1 MDPLME
7 QLSKAVID
15 GVKQKFVA
23 RRSVMSFAEYL
34 EEVALHP
41 RRHLRS
47 AAQYFADVIAY
58 FGTYKVALPGGEANR
73 YKIFDAPFDQGEGQ
87 VMGHEYVQEELVRRI
102 NNFVRSGRVDRL
114 IMLHG
119 PNGSAK
125 TSLIQ
130 ALSKAAEVYSEGE
143 DGALYRFNWVFPVK
157 KAVRGSL
164 GFSGAEQS
172 DAATYAYLEGNQI
185 ESRIPCEHKDH
196 PLLLLGKEYREI
208 LFKQLQE
215 RKSLPSEYAISDILR
230 KGDLSAKNKKIFD
243 AILTSYQG
251 DMNELLKHIQVE
263 RFYLSRRYRTAVASV
278 DPQMSV
284 DAYARQVS
292 LDQSMSSLPAS
303 LHHLSLFET
312 GGPLSDSNRG
322 ILEYNDLLK
331 RPIESWKY
339 LLVATEQAQVNVEVV
354 SMFLDSLIIASSNE
368 LHLSSFRE
376 YPDWQS
382 FKGRFEF
389 IKVPYLRR
397 LQDELGIYK
406 NQIPRAL
413 TGLHI
418 APHSLEIAARFAV
431 LTRLEAPRLERYP
444 ESVCDLILSL
454 SPLEKLELYDCNIV
468 PERLSQREGRE
479 LRQLTSKLYFEY
491 ADDENYEGRFG
502 ASPREIRTLLLNAAQ
517 DKRFDHLSPM
527 AVLDEIKALV
537 REKSSYEFLRRE
549 PIRDYRN
556 AERLLKVVQDLYV
569 KQLDEEIKAA
579 MGLVN
584 ADSHRLSFERY
595 IKHVSSWTKKEK
607 ILNPLTG
614 KMADPDIELM
624 AEMER
629 ALLAK
634 TESLDDFRKSLIAQI
649 GAFRLEYP
657 EKPVDYALLFGHH
670 LRRIKENYYAQQC
683 RMIEHIQEC
692 YLKIMDGDEN
702 GIDDKDKEQVKLL
715 RKNLENLRYNDSSA
729 RQAIAY
735 LVRCKSSK
743 RLGGL

>member
-15 GVKQKFVA
+15 GVKQKFIA
-23 RRSVMSFAEYL
+23 RRSVMSFSEYL
-34 EEVALHP
+34 DEVASHP

-47 AAQYFADVIAY
+47 AAQYFADVIAH
-58 FGTYKVALPGGEANR
+58 FGSYKVALPGGEFNR
-73 YKIFDAPFDQGEGQ
+73 YKVFDVPFDQGAGQ
-87 VMGHEYVQEELVRRI
+87 VMGHEYIQEELVRRI
-102 NNFVRSGRVDRL
+102 NNFVRAGRVDRL

-130 ALSKAAEVYSEGE
+130 ALSRAAEVYSEVE

-157 KAVRGSL
+157 KAVRGGSL

-172 DAATYAYLEGNQI
+172 DSTSYAYLEGNQI

-208 LFKQLQE
+208 LFKQLLE
-215 RKSLPSEYAISDILR
+215 RKALPPEYAISDILR

-251 DMNELLKHIQVE
+251 DMHELLKHIQVE

-292 LDQSMSSLPAS
+292 SDQSMSALPAS

-322 ILEYNDLLK
+322 IIEYNDLLK

-389 IKVPYLRR
+389 IKVPYLLR
-397 LQDELGIYK
+397 LQDEIGIYK

-431 LTRLEAPRLERYP
+431 LTRLEAPRLDRYP
-444 ESVCDLILSL
+444 EAVRDLILSL
-454 SPLEKLELYDCNIV
+454 NPLEKLELYEGSVV

-479 LRQLTSKLYFEY
+479 LRRLIPNLYFEY

-517 DKRFDHLSPM
+517 DKRFDHLSPV
-527 AVLDEIKALV
+527 AVLSEIKALV
-537 REKSSYEFLRRE
+537 REKASYEFLRRE

-556 AERLLKVVQDLYV
+556 AEHLLKVVQNFYL

-579 MGLVN
+579 MGLVD

-614 KMADPDIELM
+614 KMADPDAELM
-624 AEMER
+624 NEMER
-629 ALLAK
+629 TLLAK
-634 TESLDDFRKSLIAQI
+634 TESLDDFRRSLIAQI

-657 EKPVDYALLFGHH
+657 ENPVDYNMIFGHY

-683 RMIEHIQEC
+683 RVIEHIQGC
-692 YLKIMDGDEN
+692 YLKIMDGDEK
-702 GIDDKDKEQVKLL
+702 GVDDKDKEQVKLL
-715 RKNLENLRYNDSSA
+715 RKNLENLGYNDSSA

-735 LVRCKSSK
+735 LVKSKSF
-743 RLGGL
+743 